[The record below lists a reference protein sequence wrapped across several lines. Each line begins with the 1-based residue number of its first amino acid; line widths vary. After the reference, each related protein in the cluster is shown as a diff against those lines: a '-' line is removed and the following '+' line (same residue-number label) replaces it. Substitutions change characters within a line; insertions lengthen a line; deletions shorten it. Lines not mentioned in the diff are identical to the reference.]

1 MLFLNSSSKFTGI
14 ISELTI
20 LCNNSIDEI
29 DLSLFSNLSKLTFN
43 SLKTTKIKFSTTV
56 LNNLKVLSLTNSE
69 IIYENEE
76 REQQI
81 LNNISTLR
89 LENCI
94 FDRTNFPKICSDN
107 LLDFYF
113 ENTNFILN
121 TFPKFTDF
129 RNNKIISLEFIVS
142 KKNNF
147 NKEIEDLEK
156 ELDYLLKYQNICF
169 DYLIDSLET
178 KIKDNTNSSSLEFK
192 CKLND
197 KKEYDIFCI

>member
-1 MLFLNSSSKFTGI
+1 MSKF
-14 ISELTI
+14 
-20 LCNNSIDEI
+20 
-29 DLSLFSNLSKLTFN
+29 TFN

-56 LNNLKVLSLTNSE
+56 LNNLKLLSLTNSE

-76 REQQI
+76 RVQKM

-94 FDRTNFPKICSDN
+94 FDRINFPKICSEN

-129 RNNKIISLEFIVS
+129 HNNKIISLEFIVS

-197 KKEYDIFCI
+197 KKEYDIFYI

>member
-1 MLFLNSSSKFTGI
+1 MSKF
-14 ISELTI
+14 
-20 LCNNSIDEI
+20 
-29 DLSLFSNLSKLTFN
+29 TFN

-56 LNNLKVLSLTNSE
+56 LNNLKLLSLTNSE

-129 RNNKIISLEFIVS
+129 PNNKIISLEFIVS

-147 NKEIEDLEK
+147 KKEIEDLEK
-156 ELDYLLKYQNICF
+156 ELDCQKFQNVCF

-178 KIKDNTNSSSLEFK
+178 KIKDKSNSNSLEFK
-192 CKLND
+192 CKLID
-197 KKEYDIFCI
+197 KISYFINNR